1 MLLFLTGVSI
11 TLRLLPFFF
20 LSILTFGTLDSDQL
34 YSLLTVLLLS
44 QTSRAGH
51 NG

>member
-11 TLRLLPFFF
+11 TLQLPPFFF
-20 LSILTFGTLDSDQL
+20 ILTFGTLDSDQL
-34 YSLLTVLLLS
+34 YSVLTVLLLS